1 MSLGAFL
8 ITSIII
14 ILIPG
19 TGVVYT
25 ISTGV
30 MGGREKSIVAAL
42 GCTLGIVPHLCL
54 SIAMSTLLM
63 RMNDTFFIVMK
74 YVGAAYLVYMGIGMI
89 RSKERIQFEEESK
102 SEDAISV
109 IRKGI
114 LINLLNPKL
123 TLFFFSFLPQ
133 YVKGTHSQFVVES
146 AVLGIAFMIM
156 TFIVFV
162 IYGML
167 AGTARSYLSKSE
179 KRISVLQKLFGT
191 VFIGFAL
198 KLVVEN

>member
-1 MSLGAFL
+1 MSFGAFL
-8 ITSIII
+8 IASLII

-19 TGVVYT
+19 TGVIYT
-25 ISTGV
+25 ISTGI
-30 MGGREKSIVAAL
+30 MSGRHKSIVAAL

-54 SIAMSTLLM
+54 GIALTSLLM
-63 RMNDTFFIVMK
+63 QMNNTVFTIMR
-74 YVGAAYLVYMGIGMI
+74 YAGAAYLIYMGMGMI
-89 RSKERIQFEEESK
+89 LSKESIQFERK
-102 SEDAISV
+102 DEDERIIPI

-133 YVKGTHSQFVVES
+133 YVRGTEGQFVLQS

-162 IYGML
+162 IYGLL
-167 AGTARSYLSKSE
+167 AGTARRWIVKSE
-179 KRISVLQKLFGT
+179 KRISVLQKIFGVT
-191 VFIGFAL
+191 FIGFAL
-198 KLVVEN
+198 KLALE